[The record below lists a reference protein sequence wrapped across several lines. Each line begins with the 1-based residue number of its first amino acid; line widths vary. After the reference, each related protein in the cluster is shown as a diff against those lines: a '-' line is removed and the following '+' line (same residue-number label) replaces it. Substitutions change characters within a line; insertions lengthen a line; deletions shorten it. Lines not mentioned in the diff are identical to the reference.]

1 MALNNWMADLNDGT
15 PITRIAIPGTHDSGA
30 FEKCRLPS
38 TQAHAAERNI
48 RNQLDIGVRAL
59 DIRCGQNTGVFS
71 GGDQEYYIYHGGI
84 GFNTTIKSVVTTVT
98 EFLAD
103 NKSEFVILILKQET
117 GSVDIS
123 VAINGIIND
132 ANIYRQDRH
141 KSWPTLGVLRKKVLI
156 LNRLNSNR
164 TGGLK
169 DQGHYDVGGWS
180 GNPEELE
187 IQIPNSHL
195 KVLLQDLW
203 KFPTSSKKYSAIKKL
218 LEKSVFNKNDTLY
231 LNFMS
236 YSWVGF
242 NPDIFGQD
250 TNQWLINSGVRGN
263 GVICVDAVDE
273 AITDYIIKMNH
284 ES

>member
-1 MALNNWMADLNDGT
+1 M
-15 PITRIAIPGTHDSGA
+15 AIPGTHDSGA
-30 FEKCRLPS
+30 FEDCILPS

-59 DIRCGQNTGVFS
+59 DIRCGQNTGRFR
-71 GGDQEYYIYHGGI
+71 DQEYYIYHGGI
-84 GFNTTIKSVVTTVT
+84 GFNTTIKSVVKTVT

-117 GSVDIS
+117 GSDDIS

-132 ANIYRQDRH
+132 ADIYRHEDRH
-141 KSWPTLGVLRKKVLI
+141 NRWPTLGELRNKVLI
-156 LNRLNSNR
+156 LNRLKSNR
-164 TGGLK
+164 TGGLN
-169 DQGHYDVGGWS
+169 DEGHYDVGGWS

-187 IQIPNSHL
+187 IQIPNSCL

-203 KFPTSSKKYSAIKKL
+203 KFPFSWTKHNAIKKL
-218 LEKSVFNKNDTLY
+218 LNKSVFNKKDTLF

-242 NPDIFGQD
+242 DPDIFGQD
-250 TNQWLINSGVRGN
+250 TNQWLINSRISGKS
-263 GVICVDAVDE
+263 VICVDAVDE
-273 AITDYIIKMNH
+273 DITECIINMNFD
-284 ES
+284 